1 MPERNEVI
9 NVTAG
14 PSQLPLSVLEE
25 AAKGLINF
33 NNTGIGITEISHR
46 SSEFIRL
53 NEELESTVRS
63 TLNVP
68 DTHVILFTQ
77 GGATTQFAA
86 IPLNLLSWKVLKTKK
101 LPSEWTMDYIV
112 TGSWSAKAAEEAE
125 RLAYGAS
132 VNIAADSR
140 HHSAGSFDNIPPSKE
155 WKLSPPNKALYV
167 YYCENETVDGN
178 QFSDETGSP
187 AAFPFDLISSEV
199 PIVADFSSSFMSRP
213 IPNISRYGIIYAGV
227 QKNLGP
233 AGLTIVIVRK
243 DLLAEPEDAQ
253 KEGAPPIPT
262 MLSYSLTSK
271 AKSLYNTP
279 PMFSMYTTLLVVKH
293 LKAGG
298 GLEKLRVVNE
308 QKKTKLYNILQQ
320 AEKAGKVH
328 IRVQEASRSWMN
340 VTFDNFKTDEDA
352 KFVEAANK
360 QRIVGVKGHRSVG
373 GIRISLYNAVTLE
386 QVDKIVAFIKQYYAL

>member
-53 NEELESTVRS
+53 NEELESSVRT
-63 TLNVP
+63 TLDVP
-68 DTHVILFTQ
+68 DTHAILFTQ

-86 IPLNLLSWKVLKTKK
+86 IPLNLLAWKVLKTKK

-112 TGSWSAKAAEEAE
+112 TGSWSVKAAEEAE
-125 RLAYGAS
+125 KLAYGAK

-140 HHSAGSFDNIPPSKE
+140 HHSAGSFDNIPPSKS
-155 WKLSPPNKALYV
+155 WKLSPPEKALFV

-178 QFSDETGSP
+178 QFSDEAGSS
-187 AAFPFDLISSEV
+187 AAFPFDLIPSDV
-199 PIVADFSSSFMSRP
+199 PIIADFSSSFMSRP

-233 AGLTIVIVRK
+233 AGLTIVIIRK
-243 DLLAEPEDAQ
+243 DLLTDPAEAQ

-262 MLSYSLTSK
+262 MLSYSVASK

-279 PMFSMYTTLLVVKH
+279 PMFSMYTTLLVLKH

-298 GLEKLRVVNE
+298 GLEKLRDINK
-308 QKKTKLYNILQQ
+308 QKQAKLYGILQQ
-320 AEKAGKVH
+320 AEKAGKLH
-328 IRVQEASRSWMN
+328 IRVREASRSWMN
-340 VTFDNFKTDEDA
+340 VTFDNFKSDEDA

-360 QRIVGVKGHRSVG
+360 QRIVGVKGHR
-373 GIRISLYNAVTLE
+373 
-386 QVDKIVAFIKQYYAL
+386 

>member
-1 MPERNEVI
+1 MLQTANMPERNEVI

-53 NEELESTVRS
+53 NEELESSVRG
-63 TLNVP
+63 TLGVP

-86 IPLNLLSWKVLKTKK
+86 IPLNLLAWKFLLKTKK
-101 LPSEWTMDYIV
+101 APSEWTMDYIV
-112 TGSWSAKAAEEAE
+112 TGSWSDKAAEEAE
-125 RLAYGAS
+125 RLGYGAKL
-132 VNIAADSR
+132 NNAADSR
-140 HHSAGSFDNIPPSKE
+140 HHS
-155 WKLSPPNKALYV
+155 
-167 YYCENETVDGN
+167 
-178 QFSDETGSP
+178 
-187 AAFPFDLISSEV
+187 
-199 PIVADFSSSFMSRP
+199 
-213 IPNISRYGIIYAGV
+213 AGV

-233 AGLTIVIVRK
+233 AGLTIVIIRK
-243 DLLAEPEDAQ
+243 DLLTDPVEAQ
-253 KEGAPPIPT
+253 TEGAPPIPT
-262 MLSYSLTSK
+262 MLSYGVASK

-298 GLEKLRVVNE
+298 GLEKLREINK
-308 QKKTKLYNILQQ
+308 QKQAKLYSVLQQ
-320 AEKAGKVH
+320 AEKAGKVR

-340 VTFDNFKTDEDA
+340 VTFDNFKSDEDA

>member
-1 MPERNEVI
+1 MPERDEVV

-33 NNTGIGITEISHR
+33 NGTGIGITEISHR

-53 NEELESTVRS
+53 NEELESTVRE
-63 TLNVP
+63 TLGVP
-68 DTHVILFTQ
+68 DTHVILFAQ

-86 IPLNLLSWKVLKTKK
+86 IPINLLAWKVLKTKRS
-101 LPSEWTMDYIV
+101 PSEWTMDYIV

-125 RLAYGAS
+125 RLAYGAK

-140 HHSAGSFDNIPPSKE
+140 HHSAGNFDNIPHHKG
-155 WKLSPPNKALYV
+155 WKLSPPENSLFV

-178 QFSDETGSP
+178 QFSDEADSP
-187 AAFPFDLISSEV
+187 AAFPFNLVPSDV

-213 IPNISRYGIIYAGV
+213 IPKISRYGIIYAGV

-243 DLLAEPEDAQ
+243 DLLADPVEAQ

-262 MLSYSLTSK
+262 MLSYHVASQGE
-271 AKSLYNTP
+271 
-279 PMFSMYTTLLVVKH
+279 H
-293 LKAGG
+293 LKATG
-298 GLEKLRVVNE
+298 GLEKLREINK
-308 QKKTKLYNILQQ
+308 QKQAKLYGVLQQ

-340 VTFDNFKTDEDA
+340 VTFDNFKSEEDA

>member
-53 NEELESTVRS
+53 NEELESSVRT
-63 TLNVP
+63 TLDVP
-68 DTHVILFTQ
+68 DTHAILFTQ

-86 IPLNLLSWKVLKTKK
+86 IPLNLLAWKVLKTKK

-112 TGSWSAKAAEEAE
+112 TGSWSVKAAEEAE
-125 RLAYGAS
+125 KLAYGAK

-140 HHSAGSFDNIPPSKE
+140 HHSAGSFDNIPPSKS
-155 WKLSPPNKALYV
+155 WKLSPPEKALFV

-178 QFSDETGSP
+178 QFSDEAGSS
-187 AAFPFDLISSEV
+187 AAFPFDLIPSDV
-199 PIVADFSSSFMSRP
+199 PIIADFSSSFMSRP

-233 AGLTIVIVRK
+233 AGLTIVIIRK
-243 DLLAEPEDAQ
+243 DLLTDPAEAQ

-262 MLSYSLTSK
+262 MLSYSVASK

-279 PMFSMYTTLLVVKH
+279 PMFSMYTTLLVLKH

-298 GLEKLRVVNE
+298 GLEKLRDINK
-308 QKKTKLYNILQQ
+308 QKQAKLYGILQQ
-320 AEKAGKVH
+320 AEKAGKLH
-328 IRVQEASRSWMN
+328 IRVREASRSWMN
-340 VTFDNFKTDEDA
+340 VTFDNFKSDEDA

-386 QVDKIVAFIKQYYAL
+386 QVDKIVAFIKQYYGL